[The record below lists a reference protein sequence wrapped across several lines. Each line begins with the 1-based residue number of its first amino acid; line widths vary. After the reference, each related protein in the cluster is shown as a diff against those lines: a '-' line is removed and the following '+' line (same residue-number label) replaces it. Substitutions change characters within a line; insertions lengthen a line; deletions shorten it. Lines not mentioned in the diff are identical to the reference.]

1 MFLFLF
7 VARAESELVD
17 QAFTCAVSFLLRSG
31 AVMLLFRGDFGC
43 LMYTGDFR
51 WEMSSERANKGRIA
65 LLNALEDNT
74 VDILYLDNTYCNPS
88 YAFPSREIA
97 ARQVKN
103 SS

>member
-1 MFLFLF
+1 
-7 VARAESELVD
+7 
-17 QAFTCAVSFLLRSG
+17 
-31 AVMLLFRGDFGC
+31 MLLFRGDFGC
-43 LMYTGDFR
+43 LLYTGDFR

-74 VDILYLDNTYCNPS
+74 VDVLYLDNTYCNPS

-103 SS
+103 SSGLFLYTLWHVISFPCKNADHGLDLGK